1 MTEEY
6 VSSYIKTMLGGS
18 KVNVELEK
26 DDLHEI
32 IQHAIEVLRPRYS
45 GVRYIQVNGTNSP
58 IDVSSHNIIE
68 VIDVYETQDT
78 GISQLQ
84 SQMFMEP
91 GIFIFNSDFKDNY
104 IQYLTYKKLASSYQ
118 GVEKTTWKYDHIHQ
132 LLYLSK
138 QNTVVLKCLVQLRTV
153 TDIEEESNWVAW
165 FKDYCLALAKICVGR
180 KRSKYTLSNGQY
192 QLDGD
197 TLINE
202 GITER
207 DKLETE
213 VKGLG
218 VFPVM

>member
-1 MTEEY
+1 MTEEN
-6 VSSYIKTMLGGS
+6 VSSYIKAMLGGS
-18 KVNVELEK
+18 KVTVELEE

-32 IQHAIEVLRPRYS
+32 VQHAIEVLRPRYS
-45 GVRYIQVNGTNSP
+45 GIRYIQVNGANSP

-68 VIDVYETQDT
+68 VVDVYEIQDT
-78 GISQLQ
+78 GVSQLQ
-84 SQMFMEP
+84 SQMFMNP

-118 GVEKTTWKYDHIHQ
+118 SVEKTTWKYDHVHQ

-138 QNTVVLKCLVQLRTV
+138 DNTVVLKCLVQLRV
-153 TDIEEESNWVAW
+153 VSDIEPESSWVAW

-180 KRSKYTLSNGQY
+180 KRSKYTLSNAQY

-202 GITER
+202 GIADR
-207 DKLETE
+207 DRLETE

-218 VFPVM
+218 AFPVM